1 MPLALDATAGG
12 ANANS
17 YCTLAEARA
26 IYATNL
32 YATAAALQDDPTLT
46 QLLITATSLLDE
58 HFEWLGYV
66 VTQTQNLLWP
76 RVGGLN
82 DIALG
87 NFGGGVVGL
96 NGYPLP
102 TDVVP
107 QKVKEATAELARQLA
122 ATNVTADNELVTN
135 DIKYLTVGSVQ
146 MKFGTP
152 GSKVIPDAVYS
163 KVKHLGRLKNDS
175 GYATAFRV

>member
-1 MPLALDATAGG
+1 MSLVLDATAGG
-12 ANANS
+12 SAANS
-17 YCTLAEARA
+17 YCTLVEARA
-26 IYATNL
+26 FYSANR
-32 YATAAALQDDPTLT
+32 YATAAGLSDDTILT
-46 QLLITATSLLDE
+46 QLLVEATTLLDE
-58 HFEWLGYV
+58 HFEWVGYV

-96 NGYPLP
+96 NGYLLA

-107 QKVKEATAELARQLA
+107 QKVKDATAEFARHLLIRDL
-122 ATNVTADNELVTN
+122 TADNPLTTQ
-135 DIKYLTVGSVQ
+135 DIKEIRVASIQV
-146 MKFGTP
+146 KFGSP
-152 GSKVIPDAVYS
+152 GSKVVPDAVYS